1 MKKRKLHLGIF
12 GLCLLGLTTAC
23 NDDATKDGN
32 FDNNNGNATES
43 AFVVAA
49 TVGEANKLLK
59 SDILNSG
66 TISANNQG
74 LVTDLG
80 TTWIFYKDQYLYR
93 LVYNQGN
100 AGLSSSYEMKI
111 GRAHV

>member
-1 MKKRKLHLGIF
+1 MKKRNLRLSVF

-23 NDDATKDGN
+23 TDDVTKGGG
-32 FDNNNGNATES
+32 NNNENGNET

-66 TISANNQG
+66 TISANDQG

-80 TTWIFYKDQYLYR
+80 TTWVFYKDQYLYR

-100 AGLSSSYEMKI
+100 AG
-111 GRAHV
+111 